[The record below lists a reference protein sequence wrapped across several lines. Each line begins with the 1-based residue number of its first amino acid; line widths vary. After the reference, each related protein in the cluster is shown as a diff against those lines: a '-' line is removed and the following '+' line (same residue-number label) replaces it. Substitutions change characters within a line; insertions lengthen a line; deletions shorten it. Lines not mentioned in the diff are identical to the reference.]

1 MQLRKYNPSLGSNNF
16 PHSEYVPPFYTVCLK
31 ILKDFAKVFPN
42 FAFDNT
48 TSKQFYKFLICGLS
62 ESPKLQKICPNID
75 FKCIWKNMYLP
86 CIDPEVRNTMFK
98 LCHDIIYVNYYLFN
112 KHISRDKSC
121 PVCGKTET
129 VAHLFLECSVF
140 LPLNKIVSYI
150 LGTISWNKIAFSEKN
165 FRFFELPKLD
175 KFSKYLALVLLSESR
190 HLIWN
195 FRNLKKHVNKDL
207 NSFQIVS
214 KFLNKLKMRILVDK
228 KRLPPDDFNEIWLDK
243 RFCGI
248 NVSEDKPTFF
258 DLTKTQFYIEKRIVK
273 F

>member
-1 MQLRKYNPSLGSNNF
+1 MS
-16 PHSEYVPPFYTVCLK
+16 
-31 ILKDFAKVFPN
+31 I
-42 FAFDNT
+42 
-48 TSKQFYKFLICGLS
+48 
-62 ESPKLQKICPNID
+62 
-75 FKCIWKNMYLP
+75 
-86 CIDPEVRNTMFK
+86 
-98 LCHDIIYVNYYLFN
+98 IIYLINIFHVINLVQYVEKLKLLLIF
-112 KHISRDKSC
+112 
-121 PVCGKTET
+121 
-129 VAHLFLECSVF
+129 FLECSVF

-150 LGTISWNKIAFSEKN
+150 LGTISWNKISFSEKN